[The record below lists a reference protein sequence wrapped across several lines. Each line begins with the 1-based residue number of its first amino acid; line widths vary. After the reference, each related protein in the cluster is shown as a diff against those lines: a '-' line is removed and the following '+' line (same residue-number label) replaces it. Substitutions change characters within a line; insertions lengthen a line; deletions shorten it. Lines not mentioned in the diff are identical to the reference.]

1 MQQGLIPNF
10 ENIVVALAF
19 FVVAAIALFA
29 VFNPDFDDSLVQRIA
44 LSAACIAALGSGW
57 SALTQDMPTGI
68 DLAAIA
74 AAAYAVECLR
84 IRWYRRQ
91 TQRRRQEDRKCL

>member
-1 MQQGLIPNF
+1 MQQGIVLHF
-10 ENIVVALAF
+10 ENVVVALAF

-29 VFNPDFDDSLVQRIA
+29 VFNPDFDDSLIQRIA

-57 SALTQDMPTGI
+57 ASLREDMPSGV
-68 DLAAIA
+68 DLAAVA

-84 IRWYRRQ
+84 LHWLRRHKRD
-91 TQRRRQEDRKCL
+91 RRAEDRRC